1 MKCENEFGED
11 EVEDVPVS
19 ALLHEGR
26 RNKYGSVPGLDD
38 EELAD
43 PAELERQV
51 MLQEWG
57 PVLMLPVRGKRGG
70 FRPELDEDGMEWGA
84 FASVDFERT
93 MPELDKARYKADKL
107 REELR
112 DVLIMLSIVKERLPG
127 RAKYLVL
134 KYLRMGVIDEEHI
147 VSEDMRAL
155 AKLHRRARRLQEQIA
170 ELREVSR
177 ERLRQEMAWLLA

>member
-1 MKCENEFGED
+1 MKNETEFED
-11 EVEDVPVS
+11 ECEVDDVPVS
-19 ALLHEGR
+19 PLLSEER
-26 RNKYGSVPGLDD
+26 RNRYGSVPGLDD
-38 EELAD
+38 EELAE
-43 PAELERQV
+43 PWELERQV

-57 PVLMLPVRGKRGG
+57 PVLMLPVRGRQGG

-127 RAKYLVL
+127 KAMHLVL
-134 KYLRMGVIDEEHI
+134 KYLRTGVIGDEHI
-147 VSEDMRAL
+147 VNEDMRAW
-155 AKLHRRARRLQEQIA
+155 ARLHARARWMQEQIA
-170 ELREVSR
+170 ELREASWTR
-177 ERLRQEMAWLLA
+177 RRKKAAA